1 MKATGVVRRIDDLGR
16 IVIPKEIRKT
26 LRLKNG
32 ENLEIFVDE
41 NDNIILKKYS
51 QIDKLK
57 EFASSITDSINNVT
71 KKSVFIIN
79 TDSFVS
85 VSGKKKEYL
94 NEPISNEIIEMINTR
109 NEIQNKN
116 KIQMT
121 EDKQE
126 NDNFSFCPIIVNGDV
141 IGGVMIMS
149 EDEITENEFQ
159 ILKII
164 SSFLAKHIEQ

>member
-16 IVIPKEIRKT
+16 IIIPKEIRKT

-41 NDNIILKKYS
+41 NENIILRKYS

-57 EFASSITDSINNVT
+57 EFASQITDAINNVT

-85 VSGKKKEYL
+85 ISGKKKEYL
-94 NEPISNEIIEMINTR
+94 NEPISNELITMINNR
-109 NEIQNKN
+109 NEVKNQNQ
-116 KIQMT
+116 IQMT
-121 EDKQE
+121 EDKKEEE
-126 NDNFSFCPIIVNGDV
+126 NIAFCPIIVNGDA
-141 IGGVMIMS
+141 IGAIMIMS
-149 EDEITENEFQ
+149 KEEITDNDFQ
-159 ILKII
+159 ALKII
-164 SSFLAKHIEQ
+164 SSFLTKHIEE

>member
-41 NDNIILKKYS
+41 NENIILKKYS

-57 EFASSITDSINNVT
+57 DFASQITDAINNVT
-71 KKSVFIIN
+71 KKTVFIIN
-79 TDSFVS
+79 TDYFVS
-85 VSGKKKEYL
+85 INGKKKEYL
-94 NEPISNEIIEMINTR
+94 NKPISNELISMINNR
-109 NEIQNKN
+109 DEIHNKN

-121 EDKQE
+121 EDKIEEE
-126 NDNFSFCPIIVNGDV
+126 NISFCPIIVNGDA
-141 IGGVMIMS
+141 IGAIMIMS
-149 EDEITENEFQ
+149 KEEIDENEFQ
-159 ILKII
+159 TLKII
-164 SSFLAKHIEQ
+164 SSFLSKHIEQ

>member
-41 NDNIILKKYS
+41 NENIILRKYS

-57 EFASSITDSINNVT
+57 EFASQITDAINNVT

-85 VSGKKKEYL
+85 ISGKKKEYL
-94 NEPISNEIIEMINTR
+94 NEPISNELITMINNR
-109 NEIQNKN
+109 NEVKNQNQ
-116 KIQMT
+116 IQMT
-121 EDKQE
+121 EDKKEEE
-126 NDNFSFCPIIVNGDV
+126 NIAFCPIIVNGDA
-141 IGGVMIMS
+141 IGAIMIMS
-149 EDEITENEFQ
+149 KEEITDNDFQ
-159 ILKII
+159 ALKII
-164 SSFLAKHIEQ
+164 SSFLTKHIEE

>member
-41 NDNIILKKYS
+41 NENIILKKYS

-57 EFASSITDSINNVT
+57 EFAGQITDAINNVT

-85 VSGKKKEYL
+85 ISGKKKEYL
-94 NEPISNEIIEMINTR
+94 NEPISNELITMINNR
-109 NEIQNKN
+109 KEIQNQN
-116 KIQMT
+116 EIQMT
-121 EDKQE
+121 EDNEVQE
-126 NDNFSFCPIIVNGDV
+126 NIAFSPIIVNGDA
-141 IGGVMIMS
+141 IGAIMIMS
-149 EDEITENEFQ
+149 EEEITENEFQ

-164 SSFLAKHIEQ
+164 SSFLSKHIEQ

>member
-41 NDNIILKKYS
+41 NENIILKKYS

-57 EFASSITDSINNVT
+57 EFAGQITEAINNVT

-85 VSGKKKEYL
+85 ISGKKKEYL
-94 NEPISNEIIEMINTR
+94 NKPISNELIEMINNR
-109 NEIQNKN
+109 HEIKN
-116 KIQMT
+116 QYQVQMT
-121 EDKQE
+121 EEKIE
-126 NDNFSFCPIIVNGDV
+126 NENIAFCPIIINGDA
-141 IGGVMIMS
+141 IGAIMMMS
-149 EDEITENEFQ
+149 KDEVTETDFQ
-159 ILKII
+159 TLKII
-164 SSFLAKHIEQ
+164 SSFLTKHIED

>member
-41 NDNIILKKYS
+41 QENIILKKYS

-57 EFASSITDSINNVT
+57 EFAGQITEAIYNVT
-71 KKSVFIIN
+71 KNSCFIIN
-79 TDSFVS
+79 TDAFVS
-85 VSGKKKEYL
+85 VNGTKKEYQGQQ
-94 NEPISNEIIEMINTR
+94 ISNELVKMINER
-109 NEIQNKN
+109 KDIQNQKQ
-116 KIQMT
+116 IQMT
-121 EDKQE
+121 ENKEEKE
-126 NDNFSFCPIIVNGDV
+126 NIAFCPIIVNGDA
-141 IGGVMIMS
+141 IGALMIMS
-149 EDEITENEFQ
+149 ENEINENNFQ
-159 ILKII
+159 TIKII

>member
-16 IVIPKEIRKT
+16 VVIPKEIRKT

-41 NDNIILKKYS
+41 NENIILKKYS

-57 EFASSITDSINNVT
+57 EFAGQITEAINSIT

-85 VSGKKKEYL
+85 TSGKKKGYL
-94 NEPISNEIIEMINTR
+94 NEPISNELIAMINNR
-109 NEIQNKN
+109 KEVQNQN
-116 KIQMT
+116 QIQMT
-121 EDKQE
+121 EGKQE
-126 NDNFSFCPIIVNGDV
+126 EENISFCPIIVNGDA
-141 IGGVMIMS
+141 IGAIMIMS
-149 EDEITENEFQ
+149 EEEITENEFQ
-159 ILKII
+159 TLKII
-164 SSFLAKHIEQ
+164 SSFLSKHIEQ

>member
-41 NDNIILKKYS
+41 NENIILKKYS

-57 EFASSITDSINNVT
+57 EFAGQITEAINSIT

-85 VSGKKKEYL
+85 TSGKKKGYL
-94 NEPISNEIIEMINTR
+94 NEPISNELIAMITAKKPEVMVR
-109 NEIQNKN
+109 DEDT
-116 KIQMT
+116 KI
-121 EDKQE
+121 
-126 NDNFSFCPIIVNGDV
+126 GH
-141 IGGVMIMS
+141 
-149 EDEITENEFQ
+149 ITF
-159 ILKII
+159 KKGKYPHTVPRR
-164 SSFLAKHIEQ
+164 SSWG